1 MKKTIL
7 AAAILLFGYANI
19 GNSNKVYA
27 QTYCNPLPMEI
38 GNGGNAAGDVTV
50 IEEGGKYYMYCTG
63 GGAWVSED
71 LVNWDFH
78 AVAGVPVAPDVVK
91 YNGKFYL
98 SGNNDNLFVA
108 DNPLGPFK
116 DLGPFSNTGPVENGW
131 NGGFD
136 TKIFIDDDNQPY
148 LFWPGR
154 GISGIY
160 GVKLDPNDLT
170 RFMDKPTHLFG
181 FNPMHAWERYGEMNE
196 YPGVAWIEGPWIIK
210 RNGIYYLEYSASGT
224 QWKTY
229 AEGYY
234 TATSP
239 LGPYSYAP
247 NNPLLR
253 KTEGL
258 VTGTAHGSIVK
269 GPDDN
274 LWQFYTIVLS
284 NPPGGRR
291 IGMDK
296 VVFDDEGLM
305 SVTVTDTPQPA
316 PLAKGKNLV
325 AEAKADGNIAKANAE
340 GNTAKAKT
348 EAAKAKAKTV
358 VPKIVPVTINK
369 MKAMNAL
376 STVSSE
382 QTGFPAAY
390 AVDNYSGTI
399 WKPTAEDKQPSITI
413 ELSPATRFDVVQF
426 FTVSSLRILFGNG
439 EGRWFGFRAGSP
451 LPVYKYMLEVSNDG
465 KTFTKVLDKTN
476 NEKPKD
482 TVYDEFEP
490 INCRFVRLTVT
501 EWPKDTQLGII
512 DFTVFGYPDGWEPA
526 AVATPT
532 YFNLP
537 LDSDETRPKY

>member
-1 MKKTIL
+1 MKHLIFSATLLLLGL
-7 AAAILLFGYANI
+7 ANTAN
-19 GNSNKVYA
+19 A
-27 QTYCNPLPMEI
+27 QRTYCNPLPMPI
-38 GNGGNAAGDVTV
+38 GQGGNASGDVTV

-63 GGAWVSED
+63 GGAWVSD
-71 LVNWDFH
+71 DMVNWDFH
-78 AVAGVPVAPDVVK
+78 AVAGVPVAPDIVK

-108 DNPLGPFK
+108 DSPLGPFR
-116 DLGPFSNTGPVENGW
+116 DLGPFNNTGPVENGW

-160 GVKLDPNDLT
+160 GVKLDPQNLT

-269 GPDDN
+269 GPDGG

-291 IGMDK
+291 IGMDR
-296 VVFDDEGLM
+296 VCFDDEGLM
-305 SVTVTDTPQPA
+305 SVTVTDTPQPV
-316 PLAKGKNLV
+316 PS
-325 AEAKADGNIAKANAE
+325 
-340 GNTAKAKT
+340 AKT
-348 EAAKAKAKTV
+348 EKNTKT
-358 VPKIVPVTINK
+358 IVPVTINK

-382 QTGFPAAY
+382 QPGFPAAY
-390 AVDNYSGTI
+390 AVDNYSGTV
-399 WKPTAEDKQPSITI
+399 WQPAPDDQRPSITI

-426 FTVSSLRILFGNG
+426 FTVSSMRILFNG
-439 EGRWFGFRAGSP
+439 QRRGFGMRNAS
-451 LPVYKYMLEVSNDG
+451 LPIYKYMLEVSNDG
-465 KTFTKVLDKTN
+465 KTFEKVLDKTSN
-476 NEKPKD
+476 DKAKD

-490 INCRFVRLTVT
+490 TNCRFVRLTVT
-501 EWPKDTQLGII
+501 EWPQGSQLGII
-512 DFTVFGYPDGWEPA
+512 DFTVFGYPEGTEPA

-537 LDSDETRPKY
+537 LDKKGQ